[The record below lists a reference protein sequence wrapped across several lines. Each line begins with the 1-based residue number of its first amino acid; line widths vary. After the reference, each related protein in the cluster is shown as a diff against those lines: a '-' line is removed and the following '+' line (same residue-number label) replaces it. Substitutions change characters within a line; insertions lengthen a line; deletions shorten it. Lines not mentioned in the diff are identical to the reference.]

1 MYEFLKEK
9 MTLKDCTIFLE
20 AVSKEMKKKGQREMW
35 KQYSSVLYKLN
46 SYFTKKWSNPKK
58 TKKRL
63 FAEERRTKKICR
75 DKRIF

>member
-20 AVSKEMKKKGQREMW
+20 AVSKEMKEKGQREMW

-58 TKKRL
+58 Q
-63 FAEERRTKKICR
+63 KKIIY
-75 DKRIF
+75 KKKKNKKGL